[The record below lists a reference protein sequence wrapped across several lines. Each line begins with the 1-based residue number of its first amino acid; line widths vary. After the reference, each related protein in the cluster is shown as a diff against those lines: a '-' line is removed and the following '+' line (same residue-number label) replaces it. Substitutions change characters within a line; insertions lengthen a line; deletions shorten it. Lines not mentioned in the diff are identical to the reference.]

1 VTTLSSEQDLAAVDA
16 LVEVEEERFL
26 ARMVRSRE
34 LLAEAAGS
42 LVGGVSS
49 NWQSAPPQAVWVT
62 HGQGSHIFDADG
74 TEYVDLHAG
83 FGVMLVGHAHPVIVR
98 TVTDRVALGTHF
110 AQPVPDTIVVAEDL
124 QRRFGLPRWRFG
136 NSGTEATMNAVHLM
150 RAATGR
156 QKIIKVEG
164 SYHGHHDHVQFS
176 VYPTLEEAGP
186 ESHPNTVPTG
196 PAIPEALTALTVI
209 VPFGDLDAVARVL
222 AENPGEIAG
231 MLLEPAMMNIS
242 IIPPPD
248 GYLAG
253 LKELLHADGALLA
266 FDEVKTGFTTGP
278 GGITARSGVTPDII
292 CLAKAMGGGLPCGAI
307 GATEAVMQLVED
319 GVYEQVGTFNGNPLT
334 MAAARATLTEI
345 LTPDAYAHLDHLSAR
360 MADGATRILEERGV
374 EGHVA
379 ALGAKG
385 CVVFQAQPLRGFRDF
400 LAYDD
405 RWGHAHWL
413 YQHNR
418 GVFLPP
424 WGKCEQW
431 TLSVQH
437 TDEDVD
443 RYLEN
448 LDGFTA
454 KVGTKVTA

>member
-1 VTTLSSEQDLAAVDA
+1 VTTTVQDLAAVDA
-16 LVEVEEERFL
+16 LVEAEEEVFL
-26 ARMVRSRE
+26 ARMVKSRE
-34 LLAEAAGS
+34 LLAEASGS

-62 HGQGSHIFDADG
+62 HGKGSHVFDADG

-124 QRRFGLPRWRFG
+124 QRRYGLPRWRFG

-209 VPFGDLDAVARVL
+209 VPFGDLDAVARAL
-222 AENPGEIAG
+222 AEHPGEIAG

-253 LKELLHADGALLA
+253 LRDLLHADGALIA

-360 MADGATRILEERGV
+360 MADGATRILRERGV

-379 ALGAKG
+379 SLGAKG

-454 KVGTKVTA
+454 LVGTKVTT

>member
-1 VTTLSSEQDLAAVDA
+1 VSE
-16 LVEVEEERFL
+16 
-26 ARMVRSRE
+26 
-34 LLAEAAGS
+34 
-42 LVGGVSS
+42 
-49 NWQSAPPQAVWVT
+49 
-62 HGQGSHIFDADG
+62 
-74 TEYVDLHAG
+74 
-83 FGVMLVGHAHPVIVR
+83 
-98 TVTDRVALGTHF
+98 RVALGTHF
-110 AQPVPDTIVVAEDL
+110 AQPVPDTIIVAEDL
-124 QRRFGLPRWRFG
+124 SRRFGLPRWRFG
-136 NSGTEATMNAVHLM
+136 NSGTEATMDAIHLM

-186 ESHPNTVPTG
+186 ESRPNTVPTG
-196 PAIPEALTALTVI
+196 PAIPEAMTALTVI
-209 VPFGDLDAVARVL
+209 VPFGDLDAVARVI
-222 AENPGEIAG
+222 EEHPGEIAG
-231 MLLEPAMMNIS
+231 MLMEPAMMNIS
-242 IIPPPD
+242 IIPAPD

-253 LKELLHADGALLA
+253 VRDLLHADGALLA
-266 FDEVKTGFTTGP
+266 FDEVKTGLTTGP
-278 GGITARSGVTPDII
+278 GGITQRSGVTPDII

-307 GATEAVMQLVED
+307 GATAAVMQLVED

-345 LTPDAYAHLDHLSAR
+345 LTPDAYAHLDRLSAR
-360 MADGATRILEERGV
+360 MADGATKILADRGV

-385 CVVFQAQPLRGFRDF
+385 CVVFRAEPLRGYRDF
-400 LAYDD
+400 LGYDD

-437 TDEDVD
+437 TDVDVD

-454 KVGTKVTA
+454 AVGAKVDR

>member
-1 VTTLSSEQDLAAVDA
+1 MTTADHDLAAVDA
-16 LVEVEEERFL
+16 LVEAEEEVFL
-26 ARMVRSRE
+26 ARMVKSRE

-62 HGQGSHIFDADG
+62 HGKGSHVFDADG

-98 TVTDRVALGTHF
+98 TVSDRVALGTHF

-124 QRRFGLPRWRFG
+124 QCRFGLPRWRFG

-186 ESHPNTVPTG
+186 ESSPNTVPTG

-222 AENPGEIAG
+222 AENPGDIAG

-345 LTPDAYAHLDHLSAR
+345 LTPNAYAHLDHLSAR

-379 ALGAKG
+379 AFGREGLRRLSGPAAARLPRLSRLRRSLGPCALA
-385 CVVFQAQPLRGFRDF
+385 VPAQPGRVPPAVGQVRAVDLVGAAHRRGR
-400 LAYDD
+400 
-405 RWGHAHWL
+405 
-413 YQHNR
+413 
-418 GVFLPP
+418 
-424 WGKCEQW
+424 
-431 TLSVQH
+431 
-437 TDEDVD
+437 
-443 RYLEN
+443 
-448 LDGFTA
+448 
-454 KVGTKVTA
+454 

>member
-1 VTTLSSEQDLAAVDA
+1 MTILSSDLAAVDA
-16 LVEVEEERFL
+16 LVATEEEQFL
-26 ARMVRSRE
+26 ARMPKSRA
-34 LLAEAAGS
+34 LLDQARGS

-62 HGQGSHIFDADG
+62 HGHGSHVFDADG

-98 TVTDRVALGTHF
+98 TVSDRVALGTHF
-110 AQPVPDTIVVAEDL
+110 AQPVPDTIVVAEEL
-124 QRRFGLPRWRFG
+124 QARYGLARWRFG

-176 VYPTLEEAGP
+176 VYPSLEDAGP
-186 ESHPNTVPTG
+186 ESYPNTVPTG
-196 PAIPEALTALTVI
+196 PAIPEALTELTVI

-222 AENPGEIAG
+222 AEHPGEIAG

-253 LKELLHADGALLA
+253 LRDLLHADGALVA

-278 GGITARSGVTPDII
+278 GGMTGRTGVTPDII

-345 LTPDAYAHLDHLSAR
+345 LTPEAYVHLDQLSAR
-360 MADGATRILEERGV
+360 MADGASRILRARGIA
-374 EGHVA
+374 GHVA

-385 CVVFQAQPLRGFRDF
+385 CVVFQTQPLRGYRDF
-400 LAYDD
+400 LDYDD

-437 TDEDVD
+437 TDDDVD

-448 LDGFTA
+448 LDGFTSQ
-454 KVGTKVTA
+454 VGTRVTS